1 MKWKQY
7 LAVMTAAAM
16 VISGPAVP
24 MSQVFAADAVAAEGQ
39 ASDETTDEKV
49 ITLPSAG
56 EKLSV
61 EAEDFTL
68 AKKEGNDYIRIAERD
83 WASGGKIVDW
93 FENGNAMSIK
103 FNAPKAG
110 VYAVTA
116 TYRSGR
122 VESDSNKPNAFEWEG
137 TNVESG
143 SVDVY
148 GEKDATTTHT
158 VTFFVKIIKLR
169 LI

>member
-24 MSQVFAADAVAAEGQ
+24 MSQVFAADAVAAEVQ

-110 VYAVTA
+110 IYAVTA

-122 VESDSNKPNAFEWEG
+122 KDTDTPNAFEWEG

-148 GEKDATTTHT
+148 GEDKATTTHT
-158 VTFFVKIIKLR
+158 L
-169 LI
+169 

>member
-24 MSQVFAADAVAAEGQ
+24 MSQVFAADAVAAEVQ

-68 AKKEGNDYIRIAERD
+68 AKRREMTIFVLQKETGQA
-83 WASGGKIVDW
+83 V
-93 FENGNAMSIK
+93 EN
-103 FNAPKAG
+103 
-110 VYAVTA
+110 
-116 TYRSGR
+116 R
-122 VESDSNKPNAFEWEG
+122 
-137 TNVESG
+137 
-143 SVDVY
+143 
-148 GEKDATTTHT
+148 
-158 VTFFVKIIKLR
+158 
-169 LI
+169 